1 MQNRFY
7 AEEEGFRYSDG
18 TNVLCESLYN
28 GRLIPYLRTV
38 IGRPRF
44 QGESD
49 PMGMKWV
56 ERLFA
61 RAPMEA
67 FELSI
72 DGQDLKSHWV
82 LVDAKA
88 KESAAETHAVVSL
101 RHAVREVGVRV
112 HTVIREGTGFI
123 ERWLEVENLSVQPM
137 ALSRVAPL
145 AGLLFH
151 ITDRSQHGAVPQF
164 ELTEFPDVLQGYEG
178 WVRRRPLGAGGSGVY
193 SSRATNGRSG
203 WGVPWFMVTEGS
215 GGETFV
221 GMLEWSANWQMDFYV
236 HDMAGEDSVALCFSM
251 YPDALAPLRVIAA
264 GETVVSPVAHLGHLR
279 THEAVEKTHDYI
291 RRISLPLDE
300 KKALVGGGRIVDG
313 DLDWLK
319 REGGLAA
326 EMGMEYFLIDAGWY
340 GNWQAG
346 WYDSTG
352 DWAPTR
358 LGASLDAA
366 REIIHGLG
374 MRFGLW
380 MEPESMGEHSELR
393 KAHPDWCM
401 MRDGEKAAQGRMLD
415 LAREEVREH
424 VERETLKVLREQK
437 PDFFKIDYNTCDV
450 YQGGE
455 NLVEGFLENGQY
467 RYVQALYGLF
477 DRMVAEHPDL
487 LIENCAGGGGRLD
500 LGLLRR
506 SHVSAMTD
514 FSMLPRSILAI
525 NNLTHMIPPERLRFY
540 YGHMPAYHH
549 YGSLKTQLNVLM
561 FTNPI
566 FVGFGHDRDWMREE
580 ERETFKRYI
589 GLYKDFVRPVL
600 LECRMFHP
608 DGMLAMN
615 EKHERCRMECATKD
629 GAKGFAG
636 VFRLVAGEE
645 DCRLRLRGVKPGV
658 RYHVELLSSGAVFEV
673 DGRSLINDGIAI
685 FLSGALDSEVVL
697 YRESVS

>member
-1 MQNRFY
+1 MQSRFY
-7 AEEEGFRYSDG
+7 AGDEGLRYSDG
-18 TNVLCESLYN
+18 TNVLCESLHK
-28 GRLIPYLRTV
+28 GRLIPFLRSV
-38 IGRPRF
+38 IGRPRY
-44 QGESD
+44 QGEVD
-49 PMGMKWV
+49 PMGVQWV
-56 ERLFA
+56 EPLFA
-61 RAPMEA
+61 RAPIEA

-72 DGQDLKSHWV
+72 DGQDLKSHWM

-88 KESAAETHAVVSL
+88 EESEAATHAVVSL

-112 HTVIREGTGFI
+112 HTVLRAGTGFI
-123 ERWLEVENLSVQPM
+123 ERWLEVENLSTRPM
-137 ALSRVAPL
+137 ALNRIAPL
-145 AGLLFH
+145 AGLLWH

-164 ELTEFPDVLQGYEG
+164 ELTEFPDMLQGYEG
-178 WVRRRPLGAGGSGVY
+178 WVRRRSLSAGVY

-203 WGVPWFMVTEGS
+203 WGVPWFMVKEGS

-221 GMLEWSANWQMDFYV
+221 GMLEWSANWRMDFCV
-236 HDMAGEDSVALCFSM
+236 HDMVGEDAVALCFSM
-251 YPDALAPLRVIAA
+251 YPDAPAPLRVIAA
-264 GETVVSPVAHLGHLR
+264 GETMVSPVAHLGHVR
-279 THEAVEKTHDYI
+279 AGEAVERTHDYI

-300 KKALVGGGRIVDG
+300 KNALVGGGRIVDG

-346 WYDSTG
+346 WYHSTG
-352 DWAPTR
+352 DWTPMR
-358 LGASLDAA
+358 LGASMDAA
-366 REIIHGLG
+366 REIIHGLE

-380 MEPESMGEHSELR
+380 MELESMGEKSELR
-393 KAHPDWCM
+393 KAHPNWCM

-415 LAREEVREH
+415 LARAEVREH
-424 VERETLKVLREQK
+424 VESEVLRVLREQK
-437 PDFFKIDYNTCDV
+437 PDVFKIDYNTYDV

-455 NLVEGFLENGQY
+455 NMVEGFMENGQY

-477 DRMVAEHPDL
+477 DKMVAEHPDL
-487 LIENCAGGGGRLD
+487 LIENCAAGGGRLD
-500 LGLLRR
+500 LGLLKRTHA
-506 SHVSAMTD
+506 SSMTD

-540 YGHMPAYHH
+540 YGHMWAYHS

-566 FVGFGHDRDWMREE
+566 FVGFGRDRDWMRDE

-589 GLYKDFVRPVL
+589 GLYKGFVRSVL
-600 LECRMFHP
+600 LDCRMFHP
-608 DGMLAMN
+608 DGVLVMD
-615 EKHERCRMECATKD
+615 EKHERCRMECTTKD

-645 DCRLRLRGVKPGV
+645 DCRLRLRGVKPGE
-658 RYHVELLSSGAVFEV
+658 RYRVELLSNGAVFEA
-673 DGRSLINDGIAI
+673 DGRSLMNDGVAV

-697 YRESVS
+697 YSSVVA